1 MAGLTDQPFRNLCR
15 EFGAGLATSEM
26 TTADTAQWQSRK
38 SRHRLVL
45 DNENGLKVVQ
55 IAGNDPAQIAA
66 AAKAIE
72 ALGADVID
80 LNMGCPAKKVC
91 KKLAGSALL
100 QDEALVAEI
109 LQAAVNAVSI
119 PVTLK
124 IRTGWNTDN
133 RNGPQI
139 ATIAEDA
146 GIAALAVHGRT
157 RSCMFKGNAEYD
169 TIAEIKQRVK
179 IPVFANGDIRTPQQA
194 AEVLEKTGADGVMIG
209 RAALGQPWLFT
220 AINAWLDKKVLLK
233 PPSIIEQRDII
244 VTHLNGLHELYGSTM
259 GVRVARKHLT
269 WYCQYI
275 EGAEEFRNK
284 FVRIDSVEEQLQTT
298 IDFFNR
304 YQLVEANADLASLR
318 HGETSSWYQP
328 KNP

>member
-1 MAGLTDQPFRNLCR
+1 MLPSIAHLPLAGKALLAPMAGLTDQPFRNLCR
-15 EFGAGLATSEM
+15 TFGAGLATSEM

-38 SRHRLVL
+38 SRHRLIL

-55 IAGNDPAQIAA
+55 IAGNDPGQIAI

-100 QDEALVAEI
+100 QDEALVGEI
-109 LQAAVNAVSI
+109 LKAAVNAVSI

-124 IRTGWNTDN
+124 IRTGWNTEN
-133 RNGPQI
+133 RNGPRI
-139 ATIAEDA
+139 AAIAEDL

-157 RSCMFKGNAEYD
+157 RDCMFTGNAEYD

-179 IPVFANGDIRTPQQA
+179 IPVFANGDIKTPQQA

-209 RAALGQPWLFT
+209 RAALGQPWLFA
-220 AINAWLDKKVLLK
+220 AINTWLDKKVLLK
-233 PPSIIEQRDII
+233 PPAIIEQRDII
-244 VTHLNGLHELYGSTM
+244 LAHLNALHELYGSTT

-275 EGAEEFRNK
+275 EGAEEFRNR
-284 FVRIDSVEEQLQTT
+284 FVRLDSVEQQLQTT

-304 YQLVEANADLASLR
+304 YQLVAA
-318 HGETSSWYQP
+318 
-328 KNP
+328 